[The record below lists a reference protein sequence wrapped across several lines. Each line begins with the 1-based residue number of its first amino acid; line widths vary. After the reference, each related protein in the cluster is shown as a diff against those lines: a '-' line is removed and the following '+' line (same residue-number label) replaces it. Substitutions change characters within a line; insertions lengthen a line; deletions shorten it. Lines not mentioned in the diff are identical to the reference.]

1 MSVLL
6 DANGVSGLTRKT
18 LDPAVEPWAARYAL
32 EDQFSSPTGEAELAY
47 GAAILPARRHRTTLI
62 SHIEAMLHNVVE
74 DQVLPFD
81 GDAARVYPGISGTN
95 RAASCPLSPANYQ
108 IAAAA
113 LIGRVQ
119 LGRHHRAGVQI
130 HRVLGLVGQMRRA
143 VLQFCMISYG

>member
-18 LDPAVEPWAARYAL
+18 LDPAVEPGAARYAL

-81 GDAARVYPGISGTN
+81 GNAARVYPGISGTN

-113 LIGRVQ
+113 RCRSMEMATCIVRIFDDIEIETVSPS
-119 LGRHHRAGVQI
+119 
-130 HRVLGLVGQMRRA
+130 A
-143 VLQFCMISYG
+143 VA